1 MFGNSLKKEVISS
14 LKNSHPELFLKTT
27 NKFFL
32 CINKRNYWFLLFFI
46 VFSIFFI
53 LHLIEIPF
61 LQIITI
67 TDNNI
72 INLINQRT
80 GNIVTMISITF
91 AVIGFLISNLA
102 IKESFTYN
110 LLFKKS
116 FFFPIVFI
124 ALSLIA
130 CFIILSTLIDSLPLY
145 YQKKALVSGT
155 YLILIVIF
163 LIGYLFTSLVR
174 FTNQKY
180 ILKLVKQELI
190 NEEKEKL
197 MSNAIMSKSQEK
209 LIELNLPRYSIYFP
223 TTSGGL
229 NLPVNHYVYDINL
242 SKIREKINS
251 MEFKDK
257 LYIGDLYINKQI
269 KFEGESFFYPKKE
282 INFENIE
289 KDLTMLNQYIKLK
302 KTNNIPTGE
311 TREYV
316 LQKLTQGIRTNED
329 ILVENYFD
337 MLFEAYSIEQQI
349 KFKKK

>member
-1 MFGNSLKKEVISS
+1 MFDKSLKKEVIAS
-14 LKNSHPELFLKTT
+14 LKKRHPELFLKTIS
-27 NKFFL
+27 KIL
-32 CINKRNYWFLLFFI
+32 QGINKRNYWFILFFI

-53 LHLIEIPF
+53 SHNIEIPF
-61 LQIITI
+61 LQLITI
-67 TDNNI
+67 TDNNTS
-72 INLINQRT
+72 NLINQRT

-124 ALSLIA
+124 ALSLIV
-130 CFIILSTLIDSLPLY
+130 CFIVLSTLTDSLPIY
-145 YQKKALVSGT
+145 YQKKALLSGT

-190 NEEKEKL
+190 NEEKRNL
-197 MSNAIMSKSQEK
+197 ISNAIISKSQEK
-209 LIELNLPRYSIYFP
+209 LIELNLPQYSIYFS
-223 TTSGGL
+223 TISKGI
-229 NLPVNHYVYDINL
+229 NLPLNHYVYDINL
-242 SKIREKINS
+242 SKIRKKINS
-251 MEFKDK
+251 TELKDK

-269 KFEGESFFYPKKE
+269 RFEEESFFYPKKDTS
-282 INFENIE
+282 FENIE
-289 KDLTMLNQYIKLK
+289 KELTLLNQYIKLK
-302 KTNNIPTGE
+302 KIDNIPTGE
-311 TREYV
+311 TKEYV
-316 LQKLTQGIRTNED
+316 LQKLTQCIRTNED

-349 KFKKK
+349 KFKKI